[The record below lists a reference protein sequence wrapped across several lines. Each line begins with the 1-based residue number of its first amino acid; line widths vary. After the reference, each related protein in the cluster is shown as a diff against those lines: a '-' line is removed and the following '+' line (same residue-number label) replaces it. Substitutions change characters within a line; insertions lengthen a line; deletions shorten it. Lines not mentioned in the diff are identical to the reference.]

1 MAPPGA
7 LGGAW
12 CSGAR
17 GSRVSVCCALRA
29 SARLDSVHSRVS
41 GTSRSRHSPRNRAPG
56 RWRQR
61 RRSGALG
68 GARCSGARG
77 SRVSVCGALRD
88 STQCICERL
97 EPAEIATDSAIE
109 HPGDGATGGARGPQ
123 VLRCSCTLAS
133 VLLAT
138 GVELS
143 MRMCEHPELIGA
155 AAVGK
160 IASCRQFPPFR
171 SVLILVL
178 VSIVVGIVI
187 VIVFCTSYYYEYVPL
202 RLENILP
209 PRALCVGSNLKRS
222 TCQSVPRRVAQ
233 LPA

>member
-1 MAPPGA
+1 
-7 LGGAW
+7 
-12 CSGAR
+12 
-17 GSRVSVCCALRA
+17 
-29 SARLDSVHSRVS
+29 
-41 GTSRSRHSPRNRAPG
+41 
-56 RWRQR
+56 
-61 RRSGALG
+61 
-68 GARCSGARG
+68 
-77 SRVSVCGALRD
+77 
-88 STQCICERL
+88 
-97 EPAEIATDSAIE
+97 
-109 HPGDGATGGARGPQ
+109 
-123 VLRCSCTLAS
+123 
-133 VLLAT
+133 
-138 GVELS
+138 

-209 PRALCVGSNLKRS
+209 RRALFVGPNLKRS
-222 TCQSVPRRVAQ
+222 TCQSAPRCVAQ